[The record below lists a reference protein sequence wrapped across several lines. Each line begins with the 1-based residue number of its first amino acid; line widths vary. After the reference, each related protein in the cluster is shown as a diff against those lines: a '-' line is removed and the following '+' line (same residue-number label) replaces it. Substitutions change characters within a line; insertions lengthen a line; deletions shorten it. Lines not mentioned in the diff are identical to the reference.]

1 MAGAGPPAAADR
13 GRVAAGAG
21 AGRAPR
27 RRPHHADRLQPLAPL
42 PADGAAAGGG
52 ASAPDRLRVRP
63 GPDRVGGPSDP
74 PGRGGGRPDRV
85 LQPPRP
91 RLRDHRAPAHVRP
104 ARPAALRR
112 GLDDRPRGP
121 GDRRGRLTCRPW
133 RRPDTWRGSILPA
146 VEIAGTSALVTG
158 GASGLGR
165 ATAELLLERGARVV
179 IFDLPASAG
188 AEVARELGAAATFV
202 PGDVTSEEDARA
214 AVAAAGDLRIAVNCA
229 GIGSGARIVGRDGPY
244 PLERFRRVI
253 EVNLV
258 GTFNVL

>member
-1 MAGAGPPAAADR
+1 M
-13 GRVAAGAG
+13 
-21 AGRAPR
+21 
-27 RRPHHADRLQPLAPL
+27 
-42 PADGAAAGGG
+42 
-52 ASAPDRLRVRP
+52 
-63 GPDRVGGPSDP
+63 
-74 PGRGGGRPDRV
+74 
-85 LQPPRP
+85 
-91 RLRDHRAPAHVRP
+91 
-104 ARPAALRR
+104 
-112 GLDDRPRGP
+112 
-121 GDRRGRLTCRPW
+121 
-133 RRPDTWRGSILPA
+133 
-146 VEIAGTSALVTG
+146 EIAGTSALVTG

-202 PGDVTSEEDARA
+202 PGDVTSEDDARA

-258 GTFNVL
+258 GTFNVLRLAAARMAELEPVDGERGVIVNTASIAAFEGQVGQAAYSASKAGIVGLTICAARDLASALIRVCTIAPGTFDTPLLGGLDERFRQSLAETIPHPRRLGRPPEYARLAAHIVENPVLNGETIRLDGALRMAPR